1 VYSNI
6 QKRIGVDVAR
16 FGDDRT
22 ILFPRQG
29 RRAFNPVE
37 MRNARSD
44 DRRARIA
51 GEREVGLGDGVHRLT
66 GGWAGGVVDQA
77 LLAGIPLYEL
87 NMSGNAPDP
96 RYFNM
101 RSYLYFKAA
110 EWVKSG
116 GWLPNVPGIVREA
129 TAATYWF
136 ENGQFR
142 VEEKKQIKS
151 RIGVSPDYWDAF
163 MMTFACPEAPRSLD
177 ARARR
182 DGNRRTPARKLL
194 YDWDPLAN

>member
-1 VYSNI
+1 
-6 QKRIGVDVAR
+6 
-16 FGDDRT
+16 
-22 ILFPRQG
+22 
-29 RRAFNPVE
+29 
-37 MRNARSD
+37 
-44 DRRARIA
+44 
-51 GEREVGLGDGVHRLT
+51 
-66 GGWAGGVVDQA
+66 
-77 LLAGIPLYEL
+77 
-87 NMSGNAPDP
+87 MSGNAPDP

-136 ENGQFR
+136 ENGKFR

-163 MMTFACPEAPRSLD
+163 METFALPEAPRPSIASSPRWESAD
-177 ARARR
+177 ARLASSCTTTTLSPTR
-182 DGNRRTPARKLL
+182 DLSWPRSTSSSHSSRTSSRAFTTSR
-194 YDWDPLAN
+194 ATRSNGC